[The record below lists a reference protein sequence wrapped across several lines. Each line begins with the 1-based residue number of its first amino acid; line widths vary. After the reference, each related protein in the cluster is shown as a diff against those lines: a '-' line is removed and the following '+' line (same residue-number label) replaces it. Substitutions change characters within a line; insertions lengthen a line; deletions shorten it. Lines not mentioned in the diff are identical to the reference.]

1 MRQER
6 VLVLA
11 EELAKK
17 GDAAALRLL
26 VRAAALPLVAEGALG
41 WADEKERDLPRLLHL
56 AIPHQVLEAM
66 RLRKVWVQEGPV
78 KGLTLDLATDTV
90 ISFPW
95 NGERLRKSLERI
107 GQVPWRYYP
116 GNHEAYYHR
125 PIGVAFFVNGL
136 HSGAVG
142 ILKREGTL
150 PATEIDL
157 GPLYAAGFGIEWQ
170 GGVPLAVFGDKVVPM
185 GHPSYALLLSLGEV
199 FHRHGL
205 SL

>member
-6 VLVLA
+6 ALTLA

-17 GDAAALRLL
+17 GDVGALRLL
-26 VRAAALPLVAEGALG
+26 VRAAALPLVAEGMLG

-56 AIPHQVLEAM
+56 AIPRQVLEAM
-66 RLRKVWVQEGPV
+66 RMRKVWVREGPA
-78 KGLTLDLATDTV
+78 KGLTLDLARDTV

-95 NGERLRKSLERI
+95 NGERFLKVLERI
-107 GQVPWRYYP
+107 GGVPWRYDP
-116 GNHEAYYHR
+116 GNHEAYCYR
-125 PIGVAFFVNGL
+125 PVGVAFFANGL

-142 ILKREGTL
+142 ILKREGRL

-157 GPLYAAGFGIEWQ
+157 GPLYAAGFRVDWW
-170 GGVPLAVFGDKVVPM
+170 GGVAHAVFGDKAVPM
-185 GHPSYALLLSLGEV
+185 DHPHHALLLALGEV
-199 FHRHGL
+199 LHRRGV

>member
-6 VLVLA
+6 VLTLA

-17 GDAAALRLL
+17 GDVAALRLL
-26 VRAAALPLVAEGALG
+26 VRAAALPLVAEGMLG
-41 WADEKERDLPRLLHL
+41 WADGKERDLPRLLHL
-56 AIPHQVLEAM
+56 AIPRQVLEAM
-66 RLRKVWVQEGPV
+66 RLHRVWVQEGPV
-78 KGLTLDLATDTV
+78 KGLTLDLAADTV

-95 NGERLRKSLERI
+95 HGGRFLKVLERI
-107 GQVPWRYYP
+107 GEAPWRYDP
-116 GNHEAYYHR
+116 GNHEAYYYR
-125 PIGVAFFVNGL
+125 PVGVAFFANGL

-157 GPLYAAGFGIEWQ
+157 SPLYAAGFGIEWQ
-170 GGVPLAVFGDKVVPM
+170 GGVPLAVFKDRVVPM
-185 GHPSYALLLSLGEV
+185 DHPGYALLLALGEV
-199 FHRHGL
+199 LHRHGV

>member
-1 MRQER
+1 MRPER
-6 VLVLA
+6 VLTLA

-17 GDAAALRLL
+17 GDTGALRLL
-26 VRAAALPLVAEGALG
+26 VRAAALPLVAEGTLG

-56 AIPHQVLEAM
+56 AIPRQVLEAL

-78 KGLTLDLATDTV
+78 KGFTLDLATDTV

-95 NGERLRKSLERI
+95 NGGRFLKVLERI
-107 GQVPWRYYP
+107 SKVPWQYDSA
-116 GNHEAYYHR
+116 NHEAYYYR
-125 PIGVAFFVNGL
+125 PVGVAFFVNGL

-185 GHPSYALLLSLGEV
+185 GHPGYALLLALGEV
-199 FHRHGL
+199 LHRHGV

>member
-6 VLVLA
+6 ALTLA

-17 GDAAALRLL
+17 GDVAALRLL
-26 VRAAALPLVAEGALG
+26 VRAAALPLMAKGTLG

-56 AIPHQVLEAM
+56 AIPRQVLEAM
-66 RLRKVWVQEGPV
+66 RLRRVWVKEGPP

-95 NGERLRKSLERI
+95 NGERFLKVLERI
-107 GQVPWRYYP
+107 GEAPWRYDP
-116 GNHEAYYHR
+116 GNHEAYHYR
-125 PIGVAFFVNGL
+125 PVGVAFFVNGL

-142 ILKREGTL
+142 ILKREGRL

-170 GGVPLAVFGDKVVPM
+170 GGVPLAVFGDKAVPM
-185 GHPSYALLLSLGEV
+185 DHPGYALLLALGQV
-199 FHRHGL
+199 LHRHGV

>member
-6 VLVLA
+6 VLTLA

-17 GDAAALRLL
+17 GDVGALRLL
-26 VRAAALPLVAEGALG
+26 VRAAALPLMAEGMLD
-41 WADEKERDLPRLLHL
+41 WADKKEKDLPRLLHL
-56 AIPHQVLEAM
+56 AIPRQVLEAM
-66 RLRKVWVQEGPV
+66 RLHKVWVLEGPP

-95 NGERLRKSLERI
+95 HGGRLLKSLEHI
-107 GQVPWRYYP
+107 SKVPWRYDP

-125 PIGVAFFVNGL
+125 PVGVAFFVNGL

-157 GPLYAAGFGIEWQ
+157 GPLYAAGFRVEWW
-170 GGVPLAVFGDKVVPM
+170 GGVAYAVFGDKAAPM
-185 GHPSYALLLSLGEV
+185 DHPHHALLLALGQV
-199 FHRHGL
+199 LHRHGV

>member
-6 VLVLA
+6 VLTLA
-11 EELAKK
+11 EELARK
-17 GDAAALRLL
+17 GDTAALRLL
-26 VRAAALPLVAEGALG
+26 VRAAALPLVAEGMLE
-41 WADEKERDLPRLLHL
+41 WADKKEKDLPRLLHL
-56 AIPHQVLEAM
+56 AIPRQVLEAM
-66 RLRKVWVQEGPV
+66 RVRKVWVQEGPV
-78 KGLTLDLATDTV
+78 KGLTLDLARDTV

-107 GQVPWRYYP
+107 GEVPWRYDP

-125 PIGVAFFVNGL
+125 PVGVAFFVNGL

-142 ILKREGTL
+142 ILKREGQL

-157 GPLYAAGFGIEWQ
+157 SPLYAAGFRVEWW
-170 GGVPLAVFGDKVVPM
+170 GGVAYAVFGDKVVPM
-185 GHPSYALLLSLGEV
+185 DHPHHALLLALGEV
-199 FHRHGL
+199 FHRHGV

>member
-6 VLVLA
+6 ALTLA

-17 GDAAALRLL
+17 GDTAALRLL
-26 VRAAALPLVAEGALG
+26 VRAAALPLVAEGTLG
-41 WADEKERDLPRLLHL
+41 WADEKEKDLPRLLHL
-56 AIPHQVLEAM
+56 AIPRQVLEAM
-66 RLRKVWVQEGPV
+66 RSRKVWVQEGLV
-78 KGLTLDLATDTV
+78 KGLTLDLARDTV

-95 NGERLRKSLERI
+95 HGGRFLKVLERI
-107 GQVPWRYYP
+107 GQAPWRYDP
-116 GNHEAYYHR
+116 GNHEAYYYR

-142 ILKREGTL
+142 ILKREGRL

-157 GPLYAAGFGIEWQ
+157 GPLYAAGFRVDWWGRM
-170 GGVPLAVFGDKVVPM
+170 PYAVFGEKEVPM
-185 GHPSYALLLSLGEV
+185 DHPGYALLLSLGQV
-199 FHRHGL
+199 LHRHGV

>member
-6 VLVLA
+6 VLTLA

-17 GDAAALRLL
+17 GDVAALRLL
-26 VRAAALPLVAEGALG
+26 VRAAALPLMAEGMLD
-41 WADEKERDLPRLLHL
+41 WADKKEKDLPRLLHL
-56 AIPHQVLEAM
+56 AIPRQVLEAM
-66 RLRKVWVQEGPV
+66 WLHKVRVQEGPP

-107 GQVPWRYYP
+107 GQVPWRYDP
-116 GNHEAYYHR
+116 GNHEAFYHR

-142 ILKREGTL
+142 ILKREGRL

-170 GGVPLAVFGDKVVPM
+170 GGVPLAVFRDKVVPM
-185 GHPSYALLLSLGEV
+185 DHPHHALLLALGEV
-199 FHRHGL
+199 FHRHGV

>member
-6 VLVLA
+6 ALTLA

-17 GDAAALRLL
+17 GDTAALRLL
-26 VRAAALPLVAEGALG
+26 VRAAALPLVAEGMLG

-56 AIPHQVLEAM
+56 AIPRQVLEAV
-66 RLRKVWVQEGPV
+66 RLHRVWVEEGPP
-78 KGLTLDLATDTV
+78 KGLTLDLARDTV

-95 NGERLRKSLERI
+95 NEGRFLKVLERI
-107 GQVPWRYYP
+107 GEAPWQYDP

-142 ILKREGTL
+142 ILKREGRL

-157 GPLYAAGFGIEWQ
+157 GPLYAAGFRVDWWGQ
-170 GGVPLAVFGDKVVPM
+170 VPYAVFGEKEVRMD
-185 GHPSYALLLSLGEV
+185 HPGYALLLSLGQV
-199 FHRHGL
+199 LHRHGV

>member
-6 VLVLA
+6 VLTLA

-17 GDAAALRLL
+17 GDVAALRLL
-26 VRAAALPLVAEGALG
+26 VRAAALPLMAEGMLG
-41 WADEKERDLPRLLHL
+41 WADKKERDLPRLLHL
-56 AIPHQVLEAM
+56 AIPRQVLEAM
-66 RLRKVWVQEGPV
+66 RLRKVWVQEGPL

-107 GQVPWRYYP
+107 SKVPWQYDSA
-116 GNHEAYYHR
+116 NHEAYYHR

-142 ILKREGTL
+142 ILKREGRL

-157 GPLYAAGFGIEWQ
+157 SPLYAAGFGIEWQ

-185 GHPSYALLLSLGEV
+185 DHPHHALLLALGEV
-199 FHRHGL
+199 LHRHGV

>member
-6 VLVLA
+6 VLTLA
-11 EELAKK
+11 EELARK
-17 GDAAALRLL
+17 GDVAALRLL
-26 VRAAALPLVAEGALG
+26 VRAAALPLTAEGMLG
-41 WADEKERDLPRLLHL
+41 WADEKDLPRLLHL

-66 RLRKVWVQEGPV
+66 WLHQVRVKEGPP
-78 KGLTLDLATDTV
+78 KGLTLDLARDTV

-95 NGERLRKSLERI
+95 NGERFLKVLERI
-107 GQVPWRYYP
+107 GKVPWQYDP

-125 PIGVAFFVNGL
+125 PVGVAFFVNGL

-142 ILKREGTL
+142 ILKREERL

-157 GPLYAAGFGIEWQ
+157 SPLYAAGFRVEWW
-170 GGVPLAVFGDKVVPM
+170 GGVPYAVFGEKVVPM
-185 GHPSYALLLSLGEV
+185 DHPHHALLLSLGEV
-199 FHRHGL
+199 LHRHGV

>member
-6 VLVLA
+6 VLTLT

-17 GDAAALRLL
+17 GDVAALRLL
-26 VRAAALPLVAEGALG
+26 VRAAALPLVAEGMLG
-41 WADEKERDLPRLLHL
+41 WADEKGRDLPRLLHL
-56 AIPHQVLEAM
+56 AIPRQVLEAM
-66 RLRKVWVQEGPV
+66 RLHKVWVQEGPP
-78 KGLTLDLATDTV
+78 KGLTLDLARDTV

-95 NGERLRKSLERI
+95 NGGRFLKVLERI
-107 GQVPWRYYP
+107 GGVPWRYDP
-116 GNHEAYYHR
+116 ANHEAYYHR

-142 ILKREGTL
+142 ILKREGRL

-157 GPLYAAGFGIEWQ
+157 GPLYAAGFRVDWW
-170 GGVPLAVFGDKVVPM
+170 GGVAYAVFGDKVAPM
-185 GHPSYALLLSLGEV
+185 DHPHHALLLSLGQLL
-199 FHRHGL
+199 HRHGV

>member
-6 VLVLA
+6 VLTLA

-17 GDAAALRLL
+17 GDVAGLRLL
-26 VRAAALPLVAEGALG
+26 VRAAALPLMAEGMLE
-41 WADEKERDLPRLLHL
+41 WADTKEKDLPRLLHL
-56 AIPHQVLEAM
+56 AIPRQVLEAM
-66 RLRKVWVQEGPV
+66 RLHRVWVQEGPPN
-78 KGLTLDLATDTV
+78 GLTLDLATDTA

-95 NGERLRKSLERI
+95 HGGRFQKVLERI
-107 GQVPWRYYP
+107 SKVPWQYDP

-125 PIGVAFFVNGL
+125 PVGVAFFVNGL

-157 GPLYAAGFGIEWQ
+157 SPLYAAGFRVEWQ
-170 GGVPLAVFGDKVVPM
+170 GGVPLAVFRDKVVPM
-185 GHPSYALLLSLGEV
+185 NYPHHALLLALGEV
-199 FHRHGL
+199 LHRHGV

>member
-6 VLVLA
+6 VLTLA
-11 EELAKK
+11 EELARK
-17 GDAAALRLL
+17 GDVAALRLL
-26 VRAAALPLVAEGALG
+26 VRAAALPLVAEGMLS

-56 AIPHQVLEAM
+56 AIPRQVLEAL
-66 RLRKVWVQEGPV
+66 RLHKVWVQEGPV

-107 GQVPWRYYP
+107 GQVPWRYDP

-125 PIGVAFFVNGL
+125 PVGMAFFVNGL

-142 ILKREGTL
+142 ILKREGRL

-185 GHPSYALLLSLGEV
+185 GHPSYALLLSLGQV
-199 FHRHGL
+199 LHRHGV

>member
-1 MRQER
+1 M
-6 VLVLA
+6 LA

-17 GDAAALRLL
+17 GDVKALRLL
-26 VRAAALPLVAEGALG
+26 VRAAALPLMAEGMLD
-41 WADEKERDLPRLLHL
+41 WADKKEKDPPRLLHL
-56 AIPHQVLEAM
+56 AIPRPVLEAM
-66 RLRKVWVQEGPV
+66 RAHKVWVQEGPP
-78 KGLTLDLATDTV
+78 KGLTLDLARDTV

-95 NGERLRKSLERI
+95 NGGRLLKSLERI
-107 GQVPWRYYP
+107 SKVPWQYDSA
-116 GNHEAYYHR
+116 NHEAFYHR

-157 GPLYAAGFGIEWQ
+157 SPLYAAGFGIEWQ
-170 GGVPLAVFGDKVVPM
+170 GGVPLAVFRDRVVPM
-185 GHPSYALLLSLGEV
+185 DHPHHALLLALGEV
-199 FHRHGL
+199 LYRHGV

>member
-6 VLVLA
+6 ALTLA

-17 GDAAALRLL
+17 GDVGALRLL
-26 VRAAALPLVAEGALG
+26 VRAAALPLVAEGMLG

-56 AIPHQVLEAM
+56 AIPRQVLEAM

-107 GQVPWRYYP
+107 GQVPWRYDP
-116 GNHEAYYHR
+116 GNHEAYYHH

-199 FHRHGL
+199 FHRHGV

>member
-6 VLVLA
+6 VLTLA

-17 GDAAALRLL
+17 GDVAALRLL
-26 VRAAALPLVAEGALG
+26 VRAAALPLTAEGMLD
-41 WADEKERDLPRLLHL
+41 WADKKERDLPRLLHL
-56 AIPHQVLEAM
+56 AIPRQVLEAM
-66 RLRKVWVQEGPV
+66 WLHKVRVQEGPP
-78 KGLTLDLATDTV
+78 KGLTLDLATDAV

-95 NGERLRKSLERI
+95 NRERLRKSLERI
-107 GQVPWRYYP
+107 SKVPWQYDSA
-116 GNHEAYYHR
+116 NHEAYYHR
-125 PIGVAFFVNGL
+125 PVGVAFFVNGL

-142 ILKREGTL
+142 ILKREGRL

-157 GPLYAAGFGIEWQ
+157 SPLYAAGFGIEWQ

-185 GHPSYALLLSLGEV
+185 DHPHHALLLALGEV
-199 FHRHGL
+199 LHRHGV

>member
-6 VLVLA
+6 VLTLA

-17 GDAAALRLL
+17 GDVAALRLL
-26 VRAAALPLVAEGALG
+26 VRAAALPLMAEGMLG

-56 AIPHQVLEAM
+56 AIPRQVLEAM
-66 RLRKVWVQEGPV
+66 RLHKVWVQEGPP

-90 ISFPW
+90 VSFPW

-107 GQVPWRYYP
+107 SKVPWRYDS
-116 GNHEAYYHR
+116 GNHEAYHYR
-125 PIGVAFFVNGL
+125 PVGVAFFVNGL

-142 ILKREGTL
+142 ILKREGQL

-157 GPLYAAGFGIEWQ
+157 GPLYAAGFRVDWW
-170 GGVPLAVFGDKVVPM
+170 GGVPYAVFGDKEVPM
-185 GHPSYALLLSLGEV
+185 DHPGYALLLALGEV
-199 FHRHGL
+199 FHRHGV

>member
-6 VLVLA
+6 VLMLA

-17 GDAAALRLL
+17 GDVKALRLL
-26 VRAAALPLVAEGALG
+26 VRAAALPLTAEGMLG
-41 WADEKERDLPRLLHL
+41 WADEKEKDLPRLLHL
-56 AIPHQVLEAM
+56 AIPRQVLEAM
-66 RLRKVWVQEGPV
+66 RAHKVWVQEGPP

-95 NGERLRKSLERI
+95 NGNRLLKSLERI
-107 GQVPWRYYP
+107 SKAPWKYDP
-116 GNHEAYYHR
+116 GNHEAYYYR
-125 PIGVAFFVNGL
+125 PVGVAFFANGL

-157 GPLYAAGFGIEWQ
+157 SPLYAAGFGIEWQ
-170 GGVPLAVFGDKVVPM
+170 GGVPLAVFKDRVVPM
-185 GHPSYALLLSLGEV
+185 DYPHHALLLTLGEV
-199 FHRHGL
+199 LYRHGV

>member
-6 VLVLA
+6 VLTLA
-11 EELAKK
+11 EELARK
-17 GDAAALRLL
+17 GDVAALRLL
-26 VRAAALPLVAEGALG
+26 VRAAALPLMAEGMLG
-41 WADEKERDLPRLLHL
+41 WADEKGRDLPRLLHL

-66 RLRKVWVQEGPV
+66 WLHKVRFKEGPP
-78 KGLTLDLATDTV
+78 KGLTVDLAADTV

-95 NGERLRKSLERI
+95 HGGRLLKSLEHI
-107 GQVPWRYYP
+107 SKVPWQYDP
-116 GNHEAYYHR
+116 GNHEACCYR

-142 ILKREGTL
+142 ILKREGRL

-157 GPLYAAGFGIEWQ
+157 GPLYAAGFRVEWR
-170 GGVPLAVFGDKVVPM
+170 GGVPYAVFRGKAVPM
-185 GHPSYALLLSLGEV
+185 DHPHHALLLALGEV
-199 FHRHGL
+199 FHRHGV

>member
-6 VLVLA
+6 VLTLA

-17 GDAAALRLL
+17 GDVGALRLL
-26 VRAAALPLVAEGALG
+26 VRAAALPLMAEGMLD
-41 WADEKERDLPRLLHL
+41 WADKKGRDLPRLLHL
-56 AIPHQVLEAM
+56 AIPHQVLDAM
-66 RLRKVWVQEGPV
+66 WLHKVRVQEGPP

-95 NGERLRKSLERI
+95 HGGRLLKSLERI
-107 GQVPWRYYP
+107 SKVPWQYDP
-116 GNHEAYYHR
+116 SNHEAYYHR

-142 ILKREGTL
+142 ILKREGRL

-157 GPLYAAGFGIEWQ
+157 GPLYAAGFRVDWWGQ
-170 GGVPLAVFGDKVVPM
+170 MPYAVFGNKEVPM
-185 GHPSYALLLSLGEV
+185 DHPGYALLLALGQVLHLHGVSL
-199 FHRHGL
+199 
-205 SL
+205 

>member
-6 VLVLA
+6 VLMLA
-11 EELAKK
+11 EELARK
-17 GDAAALRLL
+17 GDVGALRLL
-26 VRAAALPLVAEGALG
+26 VRAAALPLMAEGMLD
-41 WADEKERDLPRLLHL
+41 WADKKEKDLPRLLHL
-56 AIPHQVLEAM
+56 AIPRQVLEAM
-66 RLRKVWVQEGPV
+66 RMRKVWVREGPA

-95 NGERLRKSLERI
+95 NGGRFLKVLERI
-107 GQVPWRYYP
+107 GEAPWRYDP
-116 GNHEAYYHR
+116 GNHEAYCYR

-142 ILKREGTL
+142 ILKREGRL

-157 GPLYAAGFGIEWQ
+157 SPLYAAGFRVDWW
-170 GGVPLAVFGDKVVPM
+170 GGVAYAVFGDKAVPM
-185 GHPSYALLLSLGEV
+185 DHPHHALLLALGEV
-199 FHRHGL
+199 LHRQGV

>member
-6 VLVLA
+6 ALTLA

-17 GDAAALRLL
+17 GDVAAVRLL
-26 VRAAALPLVAEGALG
+26 VRAPALPLMAKGTQG

-56 AIPHQVLEAM
+56 AIPRQVLEAM
-66 RLRKVWVQEGPV
+66 RSRRVWVKEGPP

-95 NGERLRKSLERI
+95 NGERFLKVLERI
-107 GQVPWRYYP
+107 GEAPWRYDP
-116 GNHEAYYHR
+116 GNHEAYHYR
-125 PIGVAFFVNGL
+125 PDGVAFFVNGL

-142 ILKREGTL
+142 ILKREGRL

-170 GGVPLAVFGDKVVPM
+170 GGVPLAVFGDKAVPM
-185 GHPSYALLLSLGEV
+185 DHPGYALLLALGQV
-199 FHRHGL
+199 LHRHGV

>member
-6 VLVLA
+6 VLMLA

-17 GDAAALRLL
+17 GDVAALRLL
-26 VRAAALPLVAEGALG
+26 VRAAALPLMAEGMLD
-41 WADEKERDLPRLLHL
+41 WANKKGPDLPRLPHL

-66 RLRKVWVQEGPV
+66 RLHRVWVQEGTP

-95 NGERLRKSLERI
+95 DGGRLLKSLERI
-107 GQVPWRYYP
+107 SKVPWQYDP
-116 GNHEAYYHR
+116 GNHEAYYYR
-125 PIGVAFFVNGL
+125 PVGVAFFVNGL

-142 ILKREGTL
+142 ILKREGRL

-170 GGVPLAVFGDKVVPM
+170 GGVPLAVFRDKVVPM
-185 GHPSYALLLSLGEV
+185 DHPGHALLLALGAV
-199 FHRHGL
+199 LHRHGV

>member
-6 VLVLA
+6 VLTLA

-17 GDAAALRLL
+17 GDVKALRLL
-26 VRAAALPLVAEGALG
+26 VRAAALPLMAEGMLE
-41 WADEKERDLPRLLHL
+41 WADKKEKDLPRLLHL
-56 AIPHQVLEAM
+56 AIPRQVLEAM
-66 RLRKVWVQEGPV
+66 WMHKVRVLEGPP

-95 NGERLRKSLERI
+95 NGNRFLKVLERI
-107 GQVPWRYYP
+107 GEVPWKYDP
-116 GNHEAYYHR
+116 GNHEAFYHR
-125 PIGVAFFVNGL
+125 PVGVAFFVNGL

-157 GPLYAAGFGIEWQ
+157 SPLYAAGFGIEWQ
-170 GGVPLAVFGDKVVPM
+170 GGVPLAVFRDKVVPM
-185 GHPSYALLLSLGEV
+185 DHPHHALLLALGEV
-199 FHRHGL
+199 LHRHGV

>member
-6 VLVLA
+6 VLTLA
-11 EELAKK
+11 EELARK

-26 VRAAALPLVAEGALG
+26 VRAAALPLTAEGMLG
-41 WADEKERDLPRLLHL
+41 WADEKDLPRLLHL
-56 AIPHQVLEAM
+56 AIPRQVLEAM
-66 RLRKVWVQEGPV
+66 RLRRVWVQEGPP

-95 NGERLRKSLERI
+95 NEERFLKVLKRI
-107 GQVPWRYYP
+107 GEAPWRYDP
-116 GNHEAYYHR
+116 SNHEAYYHR

-142 ILKREGTL
+142 ILKREGRL

-185 GHPSYALLLSLGEV
+185 DHPGYALLLALGKVLHLHGVSL
-199 FHRHGL
+199 
-205 SL
+205 

>member
-6 VLVLA
+6 VLMLA
-11 EELAKK
+11 EELARK
-17 GDAAALRLL
+17 GDVAALRLL
-26 VRAAALPLVAEGALG
+26 VRAAALPLMAEGMLG
-41 WADEKERDLPRLLHL
+41 WADKKDLPRLLHL
-56 AIPHQVLEAM
+56 AIPRQVLEAV
-66 RLRKVWVQEGPV
+66 RLHRVWVEEGPP
-78 KGLTLDLATDTV
+78 KGLTLDLARDTV

-95 NGERLRKSLERI
+95 NEGRFLKVLERI
-107 GQVPWRYYP
+107 GEAPWQYDP

-142 ILKREGTL
+142 ILKREGRL

-157 GPLYAAGFGIEWQ
+157 GPLYAAGFRVDWWGQ
-170 GGVPLAVFGDKVVPM
+170 VPYAVFGEKEVRMD
-185 GHPSYALLLSLGEV
+185 HPGYALLLSLGQIL
-199 FHRHGL
+199 HLHGV